1 MRRPE
6 PATLVPPPRFV
17 IPRKPTVRALIAL
30 LAAAGVLLR
39 AAIPVGYMPGDLSR
53 GAWAAP
59 CPSGFPAGWFEA
71 SGAGGAHGGHAHHHP
86 PSHGADGD
94 ASVHDPETHAVAL
107 DERCPL
113 GEALH
118 APALPV
124 HPTFVS
130 TALTTAPPPV
140 GLNALIAAR
149 RPPGL
154 PDARA
159 PPLS

>member
-6 PATLVPPPRFV
+6 PATLVPPPRPV
-17 IPRKPTVRALIAL
+17 ISRKPTVRALIAL
-30 LAAAGVLLR
+30 LAALGVLLR

-71 SGAGGAHGGHAHHHP
+71 SGVGGAHGGHAHHYP
-86 PSHGADGD
+86 PGHGAGGD

-118 APALPV
+118 APALPA
-124 HPTFVS
+124 HFTFSS
-130 TALTTAPPPV
+130 TALTAATLPV
-140 GLNALIAAR
+140 GRYTLIAAR